1 MPFNTR
7 NIIIFMGIAAIF
19 VATYIFLTGGSE
31 PEDNLVS
38 SSSSPTS
45 SVIPGEQN
53 TIVSS
58 EQNQIAQN
66 FLSLLL
72 NIKSIKLDDSIFS
85 DDAFNSLRDSSIVLV
100 PDGNEGRPNP
110 FAPFGTDNIEMPSAS
125 PNIGAPTQ

>member
-7 NIIIFMGIAAIF
+7 NIIIFVGIAAIF
-19 VATYIFLTGGSE
+19 VAIYIFFTGGSE
-31 PEDNLVS
+31 PEDSLVS

-45 SVIPGEQN
+45 SAAPDEQN

-58 EQNQIAQN
+58 EQNQIAQD

-110 FAPFGTDNIEMPSAS
+110 FAPLGTDNIEMLPAS